1 MNPYVSIIRPSVSL
15 MSAVGALVGALIA
28 GAGFSVSLPCAIVA
42 VFLISGG
49 GVVLNDYYD
58 IEIDKINAPH
68 RVLPSGS
75 MSKKAAICYSIA
87 LFVLGLV
94 FSYLAN
100 LYCLTLAAL
109 NVFLEFL
116 YARNLKR
123 TPLIGNAVDSWF
135 VASTFLFGAMLT
147 MNFGTVWMVS
157 LLAFIANMGREIFGD
172 IEDVAGDEKLGLK
185 TLPIISM
192 RSAVITATAF
202 IISAVILSFLPY
214 VLGIFGLNYLLVVAV
229 ADVLFIVSLFQKP
242 RANQKTTKI
251 AMFIAL
257 VAFLVGI
264 I

>member
-15 MSAVGALVGALIA
+15 MSALGALVGALIA

-87 LFVLGLV
+87 LFVLGLG

-100 LYCLTLAAL
+100 LHCLALAAL

-123 TPLIGNAVDSWF
+123 TQLVRRVDIF
-135 VASTFLFGAMLT
+135 VWRHADHEFRDGLDG
-147 MNFGTVWMVS
+147 
-157 LLAFIANMGREIFGD
+157 FIAGISREHGKGD
-172 IEDVAGDEKLGLK
+172 I
-185 TLPIISM
+185 
-192 RSAVITATAF
+192 R
-202 IISAVILSFLPY
+202 
-214 VLGIFGLNYLLVVAV
+214 
-229 ADVLFIVSLFQKP
+229 
-242 RANQKTTKI
+242 
-251 AMFIAL
+251 
-257 VAFLVGI
+257 
-264 I
+264 